1 MLEISEVRDFQRACG
16 EDAAACVNADMRL
29 CLCPQYRLVLQMFTF
44 TCHVIANVA
53 NVFTMNIGIGED
65 TIGTGD
71 TFRDSYAVF
80 VVTSVVT
87 SLGSMT
93 LLGLLLLFMR
103 QKRMLCY

>member
-1 MLEISEVRDFQRACG
+1 MQHDEKTLS
-16 EDAAACVNADMRL
+16 VNADTRL
-29 CLCPQYRLVLQMFTF
+29 RLWPQYRLVLQMFTF

-65 TIGTGD
+65 TIGTGN